1 MRGWC
6 FIGVGRVS
14 GLFAVVMLA
23 ACVAQRPQAQVDY
36 VTAYYAALAA
46 YERSDYDAALMMFR
60 QLASKGD
67 ALSQLYVG
75 SMYERGEGA
84 AKDEAAA
91 VHWYRRAAEQGN
103 VDAQVNLA
111 EMYSTGSGV
120 DRDTVHAYAWWSVAA
135 TLGEQSALSSRS
147 IIAQH
152 MSPQQIKEAD
162 GRADEILKSLSTVM
176 R

>member
-6 FIGVGRVS
+6 FIRLARLS
-14 GLFAVVMLA
+14 GLLAVVMLA
-23 ACVAQRPQAQVDY
+23 SCVTQSPQAQNDY
-36 VTAYYAALAA
+36 VTAYYEALAA
-46 YERSDYDAALMMFR
+46 YERSDYDAALRMFK
-60 QLASKGD
+60 QLAAEGD

-84 AKDEAAA
+84 AQDEAAA
-91 VHWYRRAAEQGN
+91 VSWYRRAAEQGN

-111 EMYSTGSGV
+111 EMYSNGLGV
-120 DRDTVHAYAWWSVAA
+120 DRDAVQAYAWWSVAA
-135 TLGEQSALSSRS
+135 ALGEQSALSSRS

-162 GRADEILKSLSTVM
+162 GRTDEILKSLSTVM